1 MNILQYRK
9 DAESFLYDIDKE
21 YYLHFSGQKSSFN
34 ISRSYSR
41 YGHLFGRESIDSIRE
56 IKHKSSGEEKR
67 KAAYLLKF
75 CTEGY
80 MERQAKDLLDRI
92 AEQEA
97 QAKIDIEGKHVPF
110 RYSEILLANEPDRA
124 RRMEIE
130 SRRNKKIAEVFNDT
144 LRTYWE
150 TLHSQAAELGFSS
163 YSDLFS
169 YLKQEDFSALEAEME
184 KLLDETQSLYESHFE
199 SLLIR
204 ELGIHL
210 KDSARSDFA
219 FIKRAKKYDRF
230 FKKES
235 LIPVFKGTLSA
246 MGLDIDKYKNI
257 HLDIEEREN
266 KSPRAFCCA
275 LKVPEEI
282 YLVIMPSG
290 GQDDFEA
297 MFHEGGHALHFGNT
311 GSKLDFEYRFLGDNT
326 ITEGYAFYME
336 QLMKNRQ
343 WLIDFLNMSPEDAGE
358 FVYFSSL
365 IKLWFCRRYAGK
377 LKYELILHDGSSIKG
392 RDSVYRQIL
401 SSVNLIEYPEEN
413 YLKDV
418 DGGFYCTNY
427 IKAWI
432 FQSQLEEYIH
442 RKFGYNWYKKKEA
455 GSFIRE
461 LWSCGQKYSVEE
473 ILSQL
478 GFDKLDIDYLIDS
491 LINEI
496 KNFKKT

>member
-9 DAESFLYDIDKE
+9 DAESFLYKIDKE
-21 YYLHFSGQKSSFN
+21 YYLHFSGQKDSFN
-34 ISRSYSR
+34 ISRIYSR
-41 YGHLFGRESIDSIRE
+41 YEHLFNRESIDCIRE

-75 CTEGY
+75 SAEGY
-80 MERQAKDLLDRI
+80 IERQAKDLVDRI

-97 QAKIDIEGKHVPF
+97 QAKIDIEDRQVPF
-110 RYSEILLANEPDRA
+110 RYSEIMLANEPDRA

-130 SRRNKKIAEVFNDT
+130 SKRSKKIAEAFNNTLCTYWDT
-144 LRTYWE
+144 LHR
-150 TLHSQAAELGFSS
+150 QAAELGFAS
-163 YSDLFS
+163 YSELFS
-169 YLKQEDFSALEAEME
+169 YLKQEDFFSLEAEME
-184 KLLDETQSLYESHFE
+184 KLLDETRNLYESHFE
-199 SLLIR
+199 SLLKR

-230 FKKES
+230 FKKDN
-235 LIPVFKGTLSA
+235 LIPVFKGTLSG
-246 MGLDIDKYKNI
+246 MGIDMDKYRNI
-257 HLDIEEREN
+257 HLDIEERKN
-266 KSPRAFCCA
+266 KSPRAFCCV

-282 YLVIMPSG
+282 YLVVMPSG

-297 MFHEGGHALHFGNT
+297 MFHEGGHAMHFGNT
-311 GSKLDFEYRFLGDNT
+311 SSKLDFEYRFLGDDT
-326 ITEGYAFYME
+326 ITEGYAFYLE

-392 RDSVYRQIL
+392 RDSVYSKIL
-401 SSVNLIEYPEEN
+401 SSVNLMKYPAES

-418 DGGFYCTNY
+418 DEGFYCTNY
-427 IKAWI
+427 IKAWM
-432 FQSQLEEYIH
+432 FQSQLEEYMY
-442 RKFGYNWYKKKEA
+442 RKFGCRWYRKKEA
-455 GSFIRE
+455 GSFLRE

-478 GFDKLDIDYLIDS
+478 DFDKLDIGYLIDS
-491 LINEI
+491 LVNKI
-496 KNFKKT
+496 KNFKKI